1 MGSKA
6 PSTMVKEYA
15 QKPQDEASSC
25 KAKGS
30 DLRVHFK
37 NTRETAMA
45 IKGMNL
51 EKAKKYLEDVMDK
64 KRAVP
69 FRRYCGGVGR
79 TAQAAAAPLPGTNGQ
94 ARWPKK
100 SCEFILGL
108 LRNAEANAEMKDLEV
123 DKMKITHIQV
133 NRAVQNRRRTYR
145 AHGRINPYM
154 SSPCHIEMILS
165 QQEVNVKK
173 PAKGRKTQQVAV
185 EA

>member
-1 MGSKA
+1 MGRRS

-15 QKPQDEASSC
+15 RAPTDAATSC

-45 IKGMNL
+45 IKNMSL
-51 EKAKKYLEDVMDK
+51 DKAKKYLEDVIDK

-79 TAQAAAAPLPGTNGQ
+79 TAQAAPAGSTNGQ

-108 LRNAEANAEMKDLEV
+108 LRNAEANAEMKDLDV
-123 DKMKITHIQV
+123 DKLFVSHIQV
-133 NRAVQNRRRTYR
+133 NKAVQQRRRTYR

-173 PAKGRKTQQVAV
+173 PAKGRKTQNAKI

>member
-1 MGSKA
+1 MGRRS

-15 QKPQDEASSC
+15 RAPTDAATSC

-45 IKGMNL
+45 IKNMSL
-51 EKAKKYLEDVMDK
+51 EKAKKYMEDVIDK
-64 KRAVP
+64 KRAIP
-69 FRRYCGGVGR
+69 FRRFCGGVGR
-79 TAQAAAAPLPGTNGQ
+79 TAQAAPAGSTNGQ

-108 LRNAEANAEMKDLEV
+108 LRNAEANAEMKDLDV
-123 DKMKITHIQV
+123 DKLFVSHIQV
-133 NRAVQNRRRTYR
+133 NKAVQQRRRTYR

-154 SSPCHIEMILS
+154 SAPCHIEMILS

>member
-1 MGSKA
+1 MGRTET
-6 PSTMVKEYA
+6 STMVKEYA
-15 QKPQDEASSC
+15 RKPADEATFC
-25 KAKGS
+25 KARGS

-45 IKGMNL
+45 IKNMSL
-51 EKAKKYLEDVMDK
+51 DKAKRYLEDVIDK

-79 TAQAAAAPLPGTNGQ
+79 TSQACPAGSTTGQ
-94 ARWPKK
+94 GRWPKK
-100 SCEFILGL
+100 SCEFLLGL
-108 LRNAEANAEMKDLEV
+108 LRNAEANAEVKDLEM
-123 DKMKITHIQV
+123 DKLFITHIQV
-133 NRAVQNRRRTYR
+133 NRAVAQRRRTYR

-173 PAKGRKTQQVAV
+173 PAQGRKVKI